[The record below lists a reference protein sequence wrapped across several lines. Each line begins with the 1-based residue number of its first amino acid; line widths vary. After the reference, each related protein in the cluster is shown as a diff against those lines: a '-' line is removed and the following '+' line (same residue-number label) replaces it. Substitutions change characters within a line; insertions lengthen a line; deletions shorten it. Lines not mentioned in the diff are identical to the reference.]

1 MLRGMNWGGSLFFL
15 TVLRSAFDS
24 CSGFLS
30 VRVGPLWLPCC
41 SEQLSL
47 LSGKRPG
54 YYLPMWNT
62 CLPVDTVLPLLR
74 VDPGI
79 KIERKG

>member
-1 MLRGMNWGGSLFFL
+1 MLRGVNWGGSLFFF
-15 TVLRSAFDS
+15 TVLGSAFDS

-30 VRVGPLWLPCC
+30 VRIGPLRLACY

-54 YYLPMWNT
+54 YYPPVWNT
-62 CLPVDTVLPLLR
+62 CLPDNTILPLLR
-74 VDPGI
+74 ADPGI
-79 KIERKG
+79 ETERKG

>member
-1 MLRGMNWGGSLFFL
+1 MFRGVNWGGSLFFL
-15 TVLRSAFDS
+15 TILGNTFDS

-30 VRVGPLWLPCC
+30 VRIGPLWLVYC

-54 YYLPMWNT
+54 YYPPMWNT
-62 CLPVDTVLPLLR
+62 CLPVDTILPLLR

-79 KIERKG
+79 ETKRKG